1 MESGRYRSDL
11 RARNEGTRA
20 LNPTIRSSALEALPE
35 LVTALLEH
43 RENRFLLLRHGQ
55 HLGAIALVARIGEAL
70 ADIADLRSELGD
82 LTLDAFEL
90 GAHVDLRFI
99 GRHTVEYAPFGLLG
113 NPATAAGSPA
123 GTPICTLSPQ
133 AREDSS
139 TAGPYPLC
147 VTSVAPS
154 ARDGLVRT
162 VVVIED
168 EQPIAQAVAARL
180 RSEGYAVDIAADG
193 PSGVALCAR
202 AKPDLVVLD
211 LMLPGLDGIE
221 VCKRIQSERPVPVL
235 MLTARDGE
243 SDLLVGLA
251 VGADDYMTKP
261 FSMRELIAR
270 VHALLRRAERTTE
283 APVQPV
289 VRIGDVELD
298 ATTRRVRVGSEL
310 VHLTPIEFDLVHYL
324 AARPGRVST
333 REELLAQ
340 VWGYDVP
347 SGARTVDSHIRTIR
361 RKRGSTIVRTGHG
374 VGSAIEEAHA
384 CA

>member
-1 MESGRYRSDL
+1 M
-11 RARNEGTRA
+11 
-20 LNPTIRSSALEALPE
+20 
-35 LVTALLEH
+35 
-43 RENRFLLLRHGQ
+43 
-55 HLGAIALVARIGEAL
+55 
-70 ADIADLRSELGD
+70 
-82 LTLDAFEL
+82 
-90 GAHVDLRFI
+90 
-99 GRHTVEYAPFGLLG
+99 
-113 NPATAAGSPA
+113 
-123 GTPICTLSPQ
+123 
-133 AREDSS
+133 
-139 TAGPYPLC
+139 
-147 VTSVAPS
+147 TSVAPS

-168 EQPIAQAVAARL
+168 EPPIAQAVAARL
-180 RSEGYAVDIAADG
+180 RSDGYAVDIAADG
-193 PSGVALCAR
+193 PSGVELCAR
-202 AKPDLVVLD
+202 IRPDLVVLD

-221 VCKRIQSERPVPVL
+221 VCKRIQNEWPVPVL
-235 MLTARDGE
+235 MLTARDSE
-243 SDLLVGLA
+243 ADLLVGLA

-270 VHALLRRAERTTE
+270 VHALMRRAERSTE
-283 APVQPV
+283 PVQPV

-298 ATTRRVRVGSEL
+298 ATTRRVRVDGEL

-361 RKRGSTIVRTGHG
+361 RKLGSTIVRTVHG
-374 VGSAIEEAHA
+374 VGYAVEEAHE